1 MLVFAT
7 LMITYEKMY
16 PFSDRPAAVLF
27 EVCSLGLI
35 VAHGWL
41 LGLFAA
47 DVDLI
52 KIIPEYL
59 W

>member
-7 LMITYEKMY
+7 PMLTYEKMY
-16 PFSDRPAAVLF
+16 PFADRPASDLF
-27 EVCSLGLI
+27 DLCSLGLS
-35 VAHGWL
+35 VAHDR
-41 LGLFAA
+41 LFAA